1 MKRCNACRVDVE
13 GDWSDCPLCATG
25 LDTDETA
32 ADPVPEPFPAV
43 PLQYS
48 RRRVFRVL
56 FLTSLAVIVGS
67 FVAQLLFVRDD
78 DGIGAAR
85 SVWLGVSAMWLVAI
99 MAISKRHNIAK
110 VTLWL
115 VVLIGG
121 LCAYWDYLTGW
132 NGWSLDWAIP
142 IVCGCSI
149 IALLITVHVMR
160 TAVGDHILYSALTVA
175 LGLAPILFLW
185 LGWLSRPIPSVA
197 CGIVAVLALALLQI
211 ARGRPVRNELAKRL
225 HL

>member
-1 MKRCNACRVDVE
+1 MSRCDGCRVEVE
-13 GDWSDCPLCATG
+13 GDWSSCPLCGTP
-25 LDTDETA
+25 LDTDQSAPA
-32 ADPVPEPFPAV
+32 AVPEPFPAV
-43 PLQYS
+43 PLGYS

-67 FVAQLLFVRDD
+67 FIAQLLFVRDA

-85 SVWLGVSAMWLVAI
+85 SVWLGLCAMWLVAI

-110 VTLWL
+110 GTVWL

-121 LCAYWDYLTGW
+121 VCAYWDYLTGW

-149 IALLITVHVMR
+149 IALLITVRVMR
-160 TAVGDHILYSALTVA
+160 TEVGDHILYSALTVA
-175 LGLAPILFLW
+175 LGLAPVGFLW

-197 CGIVAVLALALLQI
+197 CGIVAVLALAFLQV
-211 ARGRPVRNELAKRL
+211 ARGRPVRTELAKRL